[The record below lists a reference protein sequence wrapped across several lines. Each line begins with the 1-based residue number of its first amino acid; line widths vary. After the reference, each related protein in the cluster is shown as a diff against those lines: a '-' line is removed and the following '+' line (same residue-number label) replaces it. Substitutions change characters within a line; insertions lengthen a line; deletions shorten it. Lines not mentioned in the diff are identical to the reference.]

1 MFERYTESARRALFF
16 ARYECSQLGG
26 GAIETEHLLLGLL
39 RGPKGLLE
47 RILASS
53 HISAE
58 SLRRQIEG
66 RSVSGEKIPTSV
78 EIPFGAEMKHVL
90 RFAAEEADRLLHN
103 YIGPEHLMLGLL
115 REERSPAG
123 AVLAEHGLRLD
134 NVRRLIVE
142 LLNETPQSPRRGP
155 GEFAAGLDRI
165 QALVD
170 QLATAERGE
179 QSDALVAGI
188 RSIVDRMKRQIEEF

>member
-66 RSVSGEKIPTSV
+66 RSVSREKIPTSV
-78 EIPFGAEMKHVL
+78 EIPFSPQTQHTL
-90 RFAAEEADRLLHN
+90 QFAAEEADRLRHS
-103 YIGPEHLMLGLL
+103 YIGTEHLLLGLL
-115 REERSPAG
+115 REERSVAG
-123 AVLAEHGLRLD
+123 AILIEHGLHVET
-134 NVRRLIVE
+134 VRQLLIK
-142 LLNETPQSPRRGP
+142 LLNETGQP
-155 GEFAAGLDRI
+155 GRTESGEVSAGLNRI

-170 QLATAERGE
+170 QLATAQRGE

-188 RSIVDRMKRQIEEF
+188 RSIIERLKGQIGEV